1 MVNLKN
7 KVVLV
12 TGGTGFLGKAL
23 VKEFINQKLK
33 KLIIFS
39 RDEQKQFNFAKE
51 FSKKQHNILRFFIGD
66 IRDKNRL
73 SLALREVDVV
83 FHTAAMKHVGISEYN
98 PTECIKTNISGSENL
113 IYTALSNKVK
123 KVIAISTDKAV
134 NPLNLYGASKLA
146 SEKLFISANSF
157 SKKNECKFSVAR
169 YGNVHGSTGSVVQVF
184 NNLKKQGV
192 KNLPITD
199 KRMTRFW
206 ISQKKAVEFV
216 NNCEILMRGGE
227 IFIPKIDS
235 IRITDLAKAILP
247 NCNIKLIGVQPGEKL
262 HEVLFS
268 KQESASVIEFK
279 KYFVLKPVINLNN
292 FRYEKSLINEKG
304 KKFDK
309 EYEYSSDISRKFLNI
324 SDIKKY
330 LKKDE

>member
-7 KVVLV
+7 KVVLI

-23 VKEFINQKLK
+23 VNEFLKQKLK

-39 RDEQKQFNFAKE
+39 RDEQKQFNFAKN
-51 FSKKQHNILRFFIGD
+51 FSNKQKDILRFFIGD
-66 IRDKNRL
+66 VRDKDRL
-73 SLALREVDVV
+73 KLALRDVDVV

-98 PTECIKTNISGSENL
+98 PTECVKTNINGSENL
-113 IYTALSNKVK
+113 IYAALSNKVK

-184 NNLKKQGV
+184 NDLKKQGV

-216 NNCEILMRGGE
+216 SNCEILMRGGE
-227 IFIPKIDS
+227 IFIPKIES
-235 IRITDLAKAILP
+235 IKITDLAKSIHPDSNL
-247 NCNIKLIGVQPGEKL
+247 KFIGIQPGEKL

-268 KQESASVIEFK
+268 KQESANVIEFK
-279 KYFVLKPVINLNN
+279 NYFLLKPVINLNN
-292 FRYEKSLINEKG
+292 FNYAKSLKHEKG
-304 KKFDK
+304 KKLNK
-309 EYEYSSDISRKFLNI
+309 EYEYSSDINQRFLNI
-324 SDIKKY
+324 SGIKNY
-330 LKKDE
+330 LKQDE

>member
-7 KVVLV
+7 KVVLI

-23 VKEFINQKLK
+23 VKEFIKQNLK

-51 FSKKQHNILRFFIGD
+51 FNNKQQSNLRFFIGD
-66 IRDKNRL
+66 VRDKNRL
-73 SLALREVDVV
+73 NLALKDVDIV
-83 FHTAAMKHVGISEYN
+83 FHTAAMKHVAISEYN
-98 PTECIKTNISGSENL
+98 PTECVKTNISGSENL
-113 IYTALSNKVK
+113 VYTALNNKVK

-184 NNLKKQGV
+184 KSLREQGI
-192 KNLPITD
+192 KTLPITD

-227 IFIPKIDS
+227 IFIPKIES

-247 NCNIKLIGVQPGEKL
+247 ECKFKLIGKQPGEKL

-268 KQESASVIEFK
+268 KQESANIIEFK
-279 KYFVLKPVINLNN
+279 DYFVLKPVINLNN
-292 FRYEKSLINEKG
+292 FDYKKSLSNEKG
-304 KKFDK
+304 KKLK
-309 EYEYSSDISRKFLNI
+309 NEYEYSSDINRKFLNML
-324 SDIKKY
+324 DIKNY
-330 LKKDE
+330 LKKDG

>member
-1 MVNLKN
+1 MANLKN
-7 KVVLV
+7 KVVLI

-23 VKEFINQKLK
+23 VNEFLKQKLK

-39 RDEQKQFNFAKE
+39 RDEQKQFHFAKE
-51 FSKKQHNILRFFIGD
+51 FNKKQHEILRFFIGD
-66 IRDKNRL
+66 VRDKDRL
-73 SLALREVDVV
+73 NLALRDVDVV
-83 FHTAAMKHVGISEYN
+83 FHAAAMKHVGISEYN
-98 PTECIKTNISGSENL
+98 PTECVKTNIGGAENL
-113 IYTALSNKVK
+113 IYAALNNKVK

-146 SEKLFISANSF
+146 SEKLFISANSY
-157 SKKNECKFSVAR
+157 SKINECKFSVAR

-184 NNLKKQGV
+184 KNLKKQGIKV
-192 KNLPITD
+192 LPITD

-206 ISQKKAVEFV
+206 ISQKEAVEFV

-235 IRITDLAKAILP
+235 IKITDLAKAIVP
-247 NCNIKLIGVQPGEKL
+247 NYNIKLIGIQPGEKL

-268 KQESASVIEFK
+268 KQESANVIEFK
-279 KYFVLKPVINLNN
+279 NYFVLKPVINLNN
-292 FRYEKSLINEKG
+292 FNYEKSLINEKG
-304 KKFDK
+304 KKLAN
-309 EYEYSSDISRKFLNI
+309 EYEYSSDINRKFLNI
-324 SDIKKY
+324 SDLKDY

>member
-1 MVNLKN
+1 MANLKN
-7 KVVLV
+7 KVVLI

-23 VKEFINQKLK
+23 VNEFLKQKLK

-39 RDEQKQFNFAKE
+39 RDEQKQFHFAKE
-51 FSKKQHNILRFFIGD
+51 FNKKQHEILRFFIGD
-66 IRDKNRL
+66 VRDKDRL
-73 SLALREVDVV
+73 NLALRDVDVV
-83 FHTAAMKHVGISEYN
+83 FHAAAMKHVGISEYN
-98 PTECIKTNISGSENL
+98 PTECVKTNIGGAENL
-113 IYTALSNKVK
+113 IYAALNNKVK

-184 NNLKKQGV
+184 KNLKKQNI
-192 KNLPITD
+192 KDLPITD

-235 IRITDLAKAILP
+235 IKITDLAKAIVP
-247 NCNIKLIGVQPGEKL
+247 NYNIKLIGIQPGEKL

-268 KQESASVIEFK
+268 KQESANVIEFK
-279 KYFVLKPVINLNN
+279 NYFVLKPVINLNN
-292 FRYEKSLINEKG
+292 FNYEKSLINEKG
-304 KKFDK
+304 KKLAN
-309 EYEYSSDISRKFLNI
+309 EYEYSSDINRKFLNI
-324 SDIKKY
+324 SDLKDY